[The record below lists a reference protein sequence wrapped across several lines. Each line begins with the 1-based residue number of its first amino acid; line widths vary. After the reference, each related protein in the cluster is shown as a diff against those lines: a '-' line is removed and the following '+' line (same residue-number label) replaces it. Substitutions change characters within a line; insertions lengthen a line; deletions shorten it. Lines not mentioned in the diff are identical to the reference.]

1 MRLLHCGIA
10 NLSVVIFCEA
20 FYVGM
25 VKLES
30 KMLKKIYRAM
40 ILAKAV
46 SAAMK
51 TLQNSTDAQLADAGI
66 DRTTYALNVMKQIE
80 AEFYKKDAKA
90 NATTDAVA
98 DANMIHQAI

>member
-20 FYVGM
+20 FSVGM
-25 VKLES
+25 VTLES

-51 TLQNSTDAQLADAGI
+51 TLQNSTDAQLAEAGI
-66 DRTTYALNVMKQIE
+66 NRTTYALNVMKQIK
-80 AEFYKKDAKA
+80 AEFAKKDAKA